1 MLRYFVRRI
10 VSPGDSIGVPILF
23 FQYPSGLQ
31 DSTLMNESGQRPA
44 ESEPSNVTK
53 VAQHATRES
62 YLVGSLFLSSINVW
76 PSAPEPL
83 IEAR

>member
-31 DSTLMNESGQRPA
+31 DSTLMNESGNESRTARDTRVLPRRLLVPVVNQR
-44 ESEPSNVTK
+44 
-53 VAQHATRES
+53 VALGPRATDRS
-62 YLVGSLFLSSINVW
+62 
-76 PSAPEPL
+76 PL
-83 IEAR
+83 NG

>member
-31 DSTLMNESGQRPA
+31 DSTLMNESGSALPSRNHESRTARDTRVLPRRLLVPVVNQR
-44 ESEPSNVTK
+44 
-53 VAQHATRES
+53 VALVPRATDRS
-62 YLVGSLFLSSINVW
+62 
-76 PSAPEPL
+76 PL
-83 IEAR
+83 NG